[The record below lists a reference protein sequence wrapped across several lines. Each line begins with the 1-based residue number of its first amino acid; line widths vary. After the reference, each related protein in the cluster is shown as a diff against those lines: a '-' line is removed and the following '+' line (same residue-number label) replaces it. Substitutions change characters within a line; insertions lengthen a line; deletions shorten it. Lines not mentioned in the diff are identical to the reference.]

1 MSQLRVETI
10 SLREIRLPLR
20 ERFEISSGWEEE
32 RRVFLLEL
40 VHPEGPSVWSE
51 CVAGAMPNYSPE
63 TIDTSWLAVR
73 DWLAPRVVGRPFDG
87 PSVVSAFLEMG
98 VRGHRMAKAALEMG
112 LWAMA
117 AELEGVSLARRLGGE
132 RSHVETGISLG
143 IQPSPDALA
152 EKASE
157 AQAQGYRKVKLK
169 IRPGADLEF
178 VRAVREALGP
188 AAAVA
193 VDANA
198 AYTLDD
204 TPALRELDPF
214 ELMMLEQPLASG
226 DLRRHAELQK
236 AIETPICIDESV
248 TDVATAEDMISLGS
262 GRIINIKPGRVGGF
276 TPSVAIHDLSAD
288 AEIPVWCGGMLE
300 SGVGRAYNVALAT
313 LPNFRLPGDLSPSRR
328 YWERDIVEPE
338 WTMSD
343 DGLVPVPIDRPGLGV
358 RIDRDRIEDLTV
370 RSETVGL
377 EPASRASG

>member
-1 MSQLRVETI
+1 MSQLFVETI

-32 RRVFLLEL
+32 RRIFLLEL
-40 VHPEGPSVWSE
+40 IHPDGAGVWSE
-51 CVAGAMPNYSPE
+51 CVAGALPNYSPE
-63 TIDTSWLAVR
+63 TIDTSWLAIR

-87 PSVVSAFLEMG
+87 PSAVSDFLETG

-112 LWAMA
+112 LWALA
-117 AELEGVSLARRLGGE
+117 AELDGVSLARRLGGE
-132 RSHVETGISLG
+132 RTHVETGISLG
-143 IQPSPDALA
+143 IQPTPDALA
-152 EKASE
+152 DKARE
-157 AQAQGYRKVKLK
+157 ALGEGYRKVKLK

-188 AAAVA
+188 EAALA

-198 AYTLDD
+198 AYALDD
-204 TPALRELDPF
+204 APILRRLDPF
-214 ELMMLEQPLASG
+214 DLLMLEQPLAPA

-236 AIETPICIDESV
+236 LIATPICIDESV
-248 TDVATAEDMISLGS
+248 VDVATAEDMIALGS

-276 TPSVAIHDLSAD
+276 TPSIAIHDRA
-288 AEIPVWCGGMLE
+288 AEAGMPVWCGGMLE

-328 YWERDIVEPE
+328 YWERDIVLPE
-338 WTMSD
+338 WTMSE

-358 RIDRDRIEDLTV
+358 RIDRDRIENLTV
-370 RSETVGL
+370 RVEAVGL
-377 EPASRASG
+377 EPASRAAG